1 MYGTAGDCA
10 VVQTENGGC
19 YLMVMFTKN
28 NTKGNYSQAL
38 MRELAVV
45 LDKVWEEYYD
55 SLPLI
60 RRKKAKF

>member
-1 MYGTAGDCA
+1 
-10 VVQTENGGC
+10 
-19 YLMVMFTKN
+19 
-28 NTKGNYSQAL
+28 